1 MSKILV
7 LRDMGDEEERYEVN
21 FVNGSLGKR
30 VALARG
36 NTRGYEIYAESLR
49 EPLFANDF
57 REMYY
62 ILKGEAA
69 SISKGK
75 IPLVDLIKDYLL

>member
-1 MSKILV
+1 MSKRLV
-7 LRDMGDEEERYEVN
+7 MRDIGEEEELYAVN

-30 VALARG
+30 VALVNERAE
-36 NTRGYEIYAESLR
+36 GYEISLESIPEL
-49 EPLFANDF
+49 LHAKDF